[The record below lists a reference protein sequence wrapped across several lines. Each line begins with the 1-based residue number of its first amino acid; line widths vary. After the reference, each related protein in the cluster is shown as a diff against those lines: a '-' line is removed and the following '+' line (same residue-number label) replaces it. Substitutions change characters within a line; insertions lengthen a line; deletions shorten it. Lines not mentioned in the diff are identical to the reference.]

1 MRIILGLLSE
11 DQAKVNKATKPDWSW
26 RPLRTSPQSAMEVIP
41 LMDKYDIPNIYQ
53 RFVEK
58 LWMIACQNK
67 EQALIVFMVA
77 YQDRNVPLARHAM
90 RHFKDMCHPIRFS
103 HDFVSNQLYGGV
115 WWFLIRVLYDHREEP
130 VDWANV
136 ADKVVYP
143 AE

>member
-1 MRIILGLLSE
+1 
-11 DQAKVNKATKPDWSW
+11 
-26 RPLRTSPQSAMEVIP
+26 MEVIP

-77 YQDRNVPLARHAM
+77 YQDRNVPLARHAL

-115 WWFLIRVLYDHREEP
+115 WWFLIRALYNHREEP
-130 VDWANV
+130 VNWTNV